1 MTNNIHIEVDDDEQF
16 KKMKEL
22 KDRYGLTWKGLLVQ
36 GMKRV
41 EEGDL

>member
-1 MTNNIHIEVDDDEQF
+1 MTSNIHIQVDDDEQF
-16 KKMKEL
+16 EKMKEL

-41 EEGDL
+41 EEGEL

>member
-1 MTNNIHIEVDDDEQF
+1 MVKNVHIEVDDEEQYE
-16 KKMKEL
+16 KMKEL

-41 EEGDL
+41 EEEDL